1 MPNRGELPSPAQ
13 RARNAAVRS
22 AAIKPSSAMP
32 DAEAWTIIAFCAI
45 GWLMTFYFALSSV
58 GVDAFP
64 QLMAQVPMG

>member
-1 MPNRGELPSPAQ
+1 
-13 RARNAAVRS
+13 
-22 AAIKPSSAMP
+22 MP